1 MASHASSSRRK
12 GASPKRARG
21 LRDARDAMYRAHI
34 VDTAERVFSEKGFE
48 STKMQ
53 DVAAAAEISLA
64 TLYGAFPSKAELY
77 QAIVAARGDELLG
90 RVALALR
97 ELDAEGTTPL
107 GMMLRGMATHLRFFL
122 EHPAF
127 LKMNLLE
134 GHAWYHR
141 ASRPSREQEDHWTRG
156 ERILKDA
163 FALGEQA
170 GLFVP
175 EDPAAQAR
183 AMVALQQTR
192 LANWVLMGMRASHD
206 EVVATTQA
214 EFVRAF
220 CRPAVAGRL
229 LTEDGSRLRPGAL
242 TMTFPPGGRP

>member
-1 MASHASSSRRK
+1 MSTHATTARRK
-12 GASPKRARG
+12 GAPPKRARG

-53 DVAAAAEISLA
+53 DVAAAAAISLA
-64 TLYGAFPSKAELY
+64 TLYSAFPSKAELY

-90 RVALALR
+90 RVALSLR

-107 GMMLRGMATHLRFFL
+107 GLMLRGMTTHIRFFL

-134 GHAWYHR
+134 GYVWYHR
-141 ASRPSREQEDHWTRG
+141 ASRPSREQEDHFARG
-156 ERILKDA
+156 ERLMQDA
-163 FALGEQA
+163 FALGVEA

-175 EDPAAQAR
+175 EDRASQAR
-183 AMVALQQTR
+183 TMVALQQTR
-192 LANWVLMGMRASHD
+192 LANWVLTGMRVSHD
-206 EVVATTQA
+206 EVIATLQA

-220 CRPAVAGRL
+220 CRPAVACRL
-229 LTEDGSRLRPGAL
+229 LTEDGSRLLPGAL
-242 TMTFPPGGRP
+242 TMTFPRP